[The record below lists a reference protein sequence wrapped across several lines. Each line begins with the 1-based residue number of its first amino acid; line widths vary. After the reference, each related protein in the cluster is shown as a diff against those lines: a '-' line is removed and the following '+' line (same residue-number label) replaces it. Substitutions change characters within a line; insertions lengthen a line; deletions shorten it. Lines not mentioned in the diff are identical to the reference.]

1 MPNFIKKYFNK
12 RKRIKLYP
20 IMTKLS
26 LELEAS
32 KTETTSFYYYESLL
46 KEFNDK
52 FQALYKT
59 NLYDYP
65 RLNRVDYHIQQA
77 IFFCELCTH
86 LLDKYTKENCWDSL
100 LQSDK
105 EKLADFLIKSKN
117 LALDAIKELTNIMQD
132 MIGYEPEKES
142 S

>member
-1 MPNFIKKYFNK
+1 MFKFLKTYFNK

-20 IMTKLS
+20 VMTKLS

-32 KTETTSFYYYESLL
+32 KTETTSFYYYASLL
-46 KEFNDK
+46 KEFNEK
-52 FQALYKT
+52 FQALYRA
-59 NLYDYP
+59 NLYEYP
-65 RLNRVDYHIQQA
+65 RLNQVDYHIQQA
-77 IFFCELCTH
+77 IFFCELCEH
-86 LLDKYTKENCWDSL
+86 LLDRYTEEDFWDDV
-100 LQSDK
+100 LQKDK
-105 EKLADFLIKSKN
+105 EKIADYLLKSKN

>member
-1 MPNFIKKYFNK
+1 MFKFLKTYFNK

-20 IMTKLS
+20 VMTKLS

-32 KTETTSFYYYESLL
+32 KTETTSFYYYASLL
-46 KEFNDK
+46 KEFNEK
-52 FQALYKT
+52 FQALYRA

-65 RLNRVDYHIQQA
+65 RLNQVDYHIQQA
-77 IFFCELCTH
+77 IFFCELCEH
-86 LLDKYTKENCWDSL
+86 LLDRYTEEDFWDNV
-100 LQSDK
+100 LQKDK
-105 EKLADFLIKSKN
+105 EKISDYLINSKN
-117 LALDAIKELTNIMQD
+117 NALDAIKELTNIMQD